1 METKFCPSCRQ
12 ERALEGFKLVATSSK
27 QHRRWKCAMCLA
39 KKSATIYGSNKNDT
53 ARTTEGTT

>member
-27 QHRRWKCAMCLA
+27 QHRRCKCAMCLA
-39 KKSATIYGSNKNDT
+39 RKSATIYGKTNDT
-53 ARTTEGTT
+53 ARTAKGTT